1 MEILIDHLT
10 SSDIPPLIDTLSE
23 ISLSD
28 INAVDLCQ
36 KSSNVLLDGES
47 LLLLLSAVNQKLRVV
62 DLINSSFWKDA
73 LRYVILNFTRS
84 PLVLEFL
91 LKFQINNEG
100 VNIQVQHQLS
110 SEIMAIITEMSINE
124 AKKSCVLSNY
134 NTLLSIIISLM

>member
-28 INAVDLCQ
+28 INAVDLYQ